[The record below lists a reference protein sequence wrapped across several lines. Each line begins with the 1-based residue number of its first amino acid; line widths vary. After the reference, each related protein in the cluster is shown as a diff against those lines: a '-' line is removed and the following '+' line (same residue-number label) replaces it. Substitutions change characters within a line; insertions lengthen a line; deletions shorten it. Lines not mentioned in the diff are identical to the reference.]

1 MSKDLDILSMS
12 DEEFSKLPSPPKV
25 DETKAAYEEATR
37 RDPTAGD
44 DMAEHG
50 TDPNDVD
57 EDEAAVVAEGT
68 GTGVPESVP
77 DAYQEAA
84 EASAAIRGGAD
95 PDG

>member
-1 MSKDLDILSMS
+1 
-12 DEEFSKLPSPPKV
+12 
-25 DETKAAYEEATR
+25 
-37 RDPTAGD
+37 
-44 DMAEHG
+44 MAEHG

-77 DAYQEAA
+77 DAYQQAA

-95 PDG
+95 PDE